1 MAYVCAM
8 SLELCPVE
16 EPSAVWMRGTCD
28 ALQTVY
34 KALNKGQTVSESF
47 QNSRRGGSQRQQRS
61 APLSGRREW
70 TLTLAL
76 ALPLSVIRSLDRHTT
91 NRKHSL

>member
-1 MAYVCAM
+1 M

-16 EPSAVWMRGTCD
+16 RPIAVWMIGTCY
-28 ALQTVY
+28 ALQKLY
-34 KALNKGQTVSESF
+34 NALNKGKTVYKSF

-70 TLTLAL
+70 TLAL